1 MDGTGVYPIGY
12 VICAFFYKTRIG
24 QMVRIGIIGIGF
36 MGMIHYYG
44 IQRGTGA
51 EVVAICT
58 RNSKKLQGDW
68 TSIQGNFGPRGGM
81 EDLSNINTYNQ
92 IDEFLSDDEIDLV
105 DICLP
110 THLHKSVSMASLN
123 AGKHTLLE
131 KPIAINIDDAN
142 EIVALADQTDKE
154 FMVAHVLPFFAEYAY
169 AKQLVESGE
178 YGELLG
184 AHFKR
189 IISKPS
195 WSRDLA
201 DIEKSG
207 GPGID
212 LHIHDTHFIQLL
224 CGVPDAVFSQGK
236 MAGGNFVD
244 YLTTQYIYNDKE
256 LTVSCSSGAI
266 SQRGRAFSH
275 GFEMFLEK
283 ATLLFDFST
292 LAGEPATAMPLT
304 LITEDGNVDQ
314 VDLGEVDPID
324 AFTAEIQYAV
334 DAISNNEEPTALS
347 GVGARDALL
356 LCYKEAESVR
366 TGEIVAIQ

>member
-1 MDGTGVYPIGY
+1 MI
-12 VICAFFYKTRIG
+12 K
-24 QMVRIGIIGIGF
+24 IGIVGIGF

-44 IQRGTGA
+44 IQRIKGA

-58 RNSKKLQGDW
+58 RDKKKLAGDW
-68 TSIQGNFGPRGGM
+68 TGIQGNFGPRGGM
-81 EDLSNINTYNQ
+81 EDLSHIRKYSE
-92 IDEFLSDDEIDLV
+92 IDELLADQEVELV

-123 AGKHTLLE
+123 AGKHTLVE
-131 KPIAINIDDAN
+131 KPISIDIDDAN
-142 EIVALADQTDKE
+142 EIVELAEETDKL
-154 FMVAHVLPFFAEYAY
+154 FMVAHVLPFFPEYAY
-169 AKQLVESGE
+169 AKQLVEGGK
-178 YGELLG
+178 YGALLG

-189 IISKPS
+189 IISKPN
-195 WSRDLA
+195 WSRDIA

-236 MAGGNFVD
+236 LAGGNFVD

-256 LTVSCSSGAI
+256 LAVSCSSGAI
-266 SQRGRAFSH
+266 SQSGRAFSH
-275 GFEMFLEK
+275 GFELYLEK
-283 ATLLFDFST
+283 ATLLFDFAT
-292 LAGEPATAMPLT
+292 LGGEPVTAVPLT
-304 LITEDGNVDQ
+304 LLTEDGEVQ
-314 VDLGEVDPID
+314 RVDLGEVDPID

-334 DAISNNEEPTALS
+334 DAVDWEDEPTALS

-356 LCYKEAESVR
+356 LCYKEAESVK
-366 TGEIVAIQ
+366 TGEIVPIH

>member
-1 MDGTGVYPIGY
+1 MI
-12 VICAFFYKTRIG
+12 K
-24 QMVRIGIIGIGF
+24 IGIVGIGF

-44 IQRGTGA
+44 IQRVTGA

-58 RNSKKLQGDW
+58 RDPKKLDGDW
-68 TSIQGNFGPRGGM
+68 TGIQGNFGPRGGM
-81 EDLSNINTYNQ
+81 EDLSHVRKYNQ
-92 IDEFLSDDEIDLV
+92 IDALLADEEIDLV

-110 THLHKSVSMASLN
+110 THLHKPVSMASLE
-123 AGKHTLLE
+123 AGKHTLVE
-131 KPIAINIDDAN
+131 KPISIAIEDAN
-142 EIVALADQTDKE
+142 EIVELAEKTRKQ
-154 FMVAHVLPFFAEYAY
+154 FMVGHVLPFFAEYAY
-169 AKQLVESGE
+169 ARRLVESGK

-195 WSRDLA
+195 WSRDFA
-201 DIEKSG
+201 DVEKSG

-236 MAGGNFVD
+236 LAGGNFVD

-256 LTVSCSSGAI
+256 LAVSCSSGAV
-266 SQRGRAFSH
+266 SQSGRAFSH
-275 GFEMFLEK
+275 GFEIYLEK
-283 ATLLFDFST
+283 ATLLYDFAT
-292 LAGEPATAMPLT
+292 LGGEPATAVPLA
-304 LITEDGNVDQ
+304 LLNEDGEVEQ
-314 VDLGEVDPID
+314 VNLGEPDPID

-334 DAISNNEEPTALS
+334 DALDWKDEPTALS

-366 TGEIVAIQ
+366 TGEIVAIR

>member
-1 MDGTGVYPIGY
+1 ML
-12 VICAFFYKTRIG
+12 K
-24 QMVRIGIIGIGF
+24 IGIVGIGF

-44 IQRGTGA
+44 IQRVTGA

-58 RNSKKLQGDW
+58 RDRKKLDGDW
-68 TSIQGNFGPRGGM
+68 TGIQGNFGPRGGM
-81 EDLSNINTYNQ
+81 EDLSHVRKYNE
-92 IDEFLSDDEIDLV
+92 IDALLADEEIDLV

-110 THLHKSVSMASLN
+110 THLHKPVSMASLK
-123 AGKHTLLE
+123 AGKHTLVE
-131 KPIAINIDDAN
+131 KPISIAIEDAN
-142 EIVALADQTDKE
+142 EIVALAEKTGKQ
-154 FMVAHVLPFFAEYAY
+154 FMVGHVLPFFAEHAY
-169 AKQLVESGE
+169 ARRLVEDGK
-178 YGELLG
+178 YGALLG

-195 WSRDLA
+195 WSRDFA
-201 DIEKSG
+201 DVEKSG

-236 MAGGNFVD
+236 LAGGKFVD

-256 LTVSCSSGAI
+256 LVVSCSSGAV

-275 GFEMFLEK
+275 GFELYLEK
-283 ATLLFDFST
+283 ATLLYDFAT
-292 LAGEPATAMPLT
+292 LGGEPTTAVPLT
-304 LITEDGNVDQ
+304 LLTEH
-314 VDLGEVDPID
+314 GEVEQVNLGDPDPID

-334 DAISNNEEPTALS
+334 DAMDSEDEPTALS

-356 LCYKEAESVR
+356 LCYKEAESVS
-366 TGEIVAIQ
+366 TGEIVAIR

>member
-1 MDGTGVYPIGY
+1 ML
-12 VICAFFYKTRIG
+12 K
-24 QMVRIGIIGIGF
+24 IGIVGIGF

-44 IQRGTGA
+44 IQRVTGA

-58 RNSKKLQGDW
+58 RNPKKLDGDW
-68 TSIQGNFGPRGGM
+68 TSIQGNFGPRGGI
-81 EDLSNINTYNQ
+81 EDLSHVRKYNE
-92 IDEFLSDDEIDLV
+92 IEALLADEEIDMV

-110 THLHKSVSMASLN
+110 THLHKPVSMASLE
-123 AGKHTLLE
+123 AGKHTLVE
-131 KPIAINIDDAN
+131 KPISIAIADAN
-142 EIVALADQTDKE
+142 EIVALAEKTGKQ
-154 FMVAHVLPFFAEYAY
+154 FMVGHVLPFFAEYAY
-169 AKQLVESGE
+169 ARRLVEEGK
-178 YGELLG
+178 YGALLG

-195 WSRDLA
+195 GSRDFA
-201 DIEKSG
+201 DVEKSG

-236 MAGGNFVD
+236 LAGGKFVD

-256 LTVSCSSGAI
+256 LAVSCSSGAV

-275 GFEMFLEK
+275 GFELYLEK
-283 ATLLFDFST
+283 ATLLYDFAT
-292 LAGEPATAMPLT
+292 LGGEPTTAVPLT
-304 LITEDGNVDQ
+304 LLKENGEVEPVN
-314 VDLGEVDPID
+314 LGEPDPID

-334 DAISNNEEPTALS
+334 DAIDCEGEPTALS

-366 TGEIVAIQ
+366 SGEIVAIR

>member
-1 MDGTGVYPIGY
+1 MI
-12 VICAFFYKTRIG
+12 
-24 QMVRIGIIGIGF
+24 RIGIVGIGF

-44 IQRGTGA
+44 VQRGTGA

-58 RNSKKLQGDW
+58 RDQKKLDGDW
-68 TSIQGNFGPRGGM
+68 TGIQGNFGPRGGI
-81 EDLSNINTYNQ
+81 EDLSNIRKYSN
-92 IDEFLSDDEIDLV
+92 IDDLLADEDIDFV

-110 THLHKSVSMASLN
+110 THLHKSVSIAALK
-123 AGKHTLLE
+123 AGKHTLVE
-131 KPIAINIDDAN
+131 KPISIEIDDAN
-142 EIVALADQTDKE
+142 EIVDIAEQTKRE

-169 AKQLVESGE
+169 AKQLVEAGE
-178 YGELLG
+178 YGKLLG

-189 IISKPS
+189 VISKPS
-195 WSRDLA
+195 WSRDIA

-236 MAGGNFVD
+236 IAGGNFID

-266 SQRGRAFSH
+266 SQKGRAFSH
-275 GFEMFLEK
+275 GFEIYLEK

-292 LAGEPATAMPLT
+292 LAGEPTTSVPLT
-304 LITEDGNVDQ
+304 LITEDGRVEQ

-334 DAISNNEEPTALS
+334 DAINNNEKPIALS

-356 LCYKEAESVR
+356 LCYKEAESVK
-366 TGEIVAIQ
+366 TGKIVQVH

>member
-1 MDGTGVYPIGY
+1 ML
-12 VICAFFYKTRIG
+12 K
-24 QMVRIGIIGIGF
+24 IGIVGIGF

-44 IQRGTGA
+44 IQRVTGA

-58 RNSKKLQGDW
+58 RDRKKLDGDW
-68 TSIQGNFGPRGGM
+68 TGIQGNFGPRGGM
-81 EDLSNINTYNQ
+81 EDLSHVRKYNE
-92 IDEFLSDDEIDLV
+92 IDALLADEEIDLV

-110 THLHKSVSMASLN
+110 THLHKPVSMASLK
-123 AGKHTLLE
+123 AGKHTLVE
-131 KPIAINIDDAN
+131 KPISIAIEDAN
-142 EIVALADQTDKE
+142 EIVALAEKTGKQ
-154 FMVAHVLPFFAEYAY
+154 FMVGHVLPFFAEYAY
-169 AKQLVESGE
+169 ARRLVEDGK
-178 YGELLG
+178 YGALLG

-195 WSRDLA
+195 WSRDFA
-201 DIEKSG
+201 DVEKSG

-236 MAGGNFVD
+236 LAGGKFVG

-256 LTVSCSSGAI
+256 LAVSCSSGAV

-275 GFEMFLEK
+275 GFELYLEK
-283 ATLLFDFST
+283 ATLLYDFAT
-292 LAGEPATAMPLT
+292 LGGEPTTAVPLT
-304 LITEDGNVDQ
+304 LLTEYGEVEQ
-314 VDLGEVDPID
+314 VNLGEPDPID

-334 DAISNNEEPTALS
+334 DAMDSEDEPTALS

-356 LCYKEAESVR
+356 LCYKEAESVS
-366 TGEIVAIQ
+366 TGEIVAIR

>member
-1 MDGTGVYPIGY
+1 MI
-12 VICAFFYKTRIG
+12 K
-24 QMVRIGIIGIGF
+24 IGIVGIGF

-44 IQRGTGA
+44 IQRIKGA

-58 RNSKKLQGDW
+58 RDEKKLAGDW
-68 TSIQGNFGPRGGM
+68 TGIQGNFGPRGSI
-81 EDLSNINTYNQ
+81 EDLSHIRKYSE
-92 IDEFLSDDEIDLV
+92 IDELLADEEVELV

-123 AGKHTLLE
+123 AGKHTLVE
-131 KPIAINIDDAN
+131 KPISIDIDDAN
-142 EIVALADQTDKE
+142 EIVELAEETDKL

-169 AKQLVESGE
+169 AKQLVEEGK
-178 YGELLG
+178 YGALLG

-195 WSRDLA
+195 WSRDIA

-224 CGVPDAVFSQGK
+224 CGVPDAVFSQGRV
-236 MAGGNFVD
+236 AGGNFVD

-256 LTVSCSSGAI
+256 LAVSCSSGAI
-266 SQRGRAFSH
+266 SQSGRAFSH
-275 GFEMFLEK
+275 GFELYLEK
-283 ATLLFDFST
+283 ATLLFDFGT
-292 LAGEPATAMPLT
+292 LGGEPVTAVPLT
-304 LITEDGNVDQ
+304 LLTEDGEVQQ
-314 VDLGEVDPID
+314 VDLGEPDPID

-334 DAISNNEEPTALS
+334 DAVDWEDEPTALS

-356 LCYKEAESVR
+356 LCYKEAESVK
-366 TGEIVAIQ
+366 TGEIVPVH

>member
-1 MDGTGVYPIGY
+1 MI
-12 VICAFFYKTRIG
+12 K
-24 QMVRIGIIGIGF
+24 IGIVGIGF

-44 IQRGTGA
+44 IQRGRGA

-58 RNSKKLQGDW
+58 RDPKKLDGDW
-68 TSIQGNFGPRGGM
+68 TGIQGNFGPRGGM
-81 EDLSNINTYNQ
+81 EDLSNIRKYSD
-92 IDEFLSDDEIDLV
+92 IDQMLADEEIDLV

-110 THLHKSVSMASLN
+110 THLHKSVSIASLQ
-123 AGKHTLLE
+123 AGKHTLVE
-131 KPIAINIDDAN
+131 KPISIDIDDAN
-142 EIVALADQTDKE
+142 EIVALAEQTDKE

-169 AKQLVESGE
+169 AKKLVESGE

-195 WSRDLA
+195 WSRDIA

-236 MAGGNFVD
+236 LAGGNFVD
-244 YLTTQYIYNDKE
+244 FLTTQYIYNDKE

-266 SQRGRAFSH
+266 SQKGRAFSH
-275 GFEMFLEK
+275 GFELFLEK

-292 LAGEPATAMPLT
+292 LAGEPSTAMPLT
-304 LITEDGNVDQ
+304 LLTEDGTVEQ

-334 DAISNNEEPTALS
+334 DAIDWEEEPTALS

-356 LCYKEAESVR
+356 LCYKEAESVK
-366 TGEIVAIQ
+366 TGEVVAVR

>member
-1 MDGTGVYPIGY
+1 ML
-12 VICAFFYKTRIG
+12 K
-24 QMVRIGIIGIGF
+24 IGIVGIGF

-44 IQRGTGA
+44 IQHVTGA

-58 RNSKKLQGDW
+58 RNPKKLDGDW
-68 TSIQGNFGPRGGM
+68 TAIQGNFGPRGGI
-81 EDLSNINTYNQ
+81 EDLSHVRKYNE
-92 IDEFLSDDEIDLV
+92 IEALLADEEIDIV

-110 THLHKSVSMASLN
+110 THLHKPVSMASLK
-123 AGKHTLLE
+123 AGKHTLVE
-131 KPIAINIDDAN
+131 KPISIAIADAN
-142 EIVALADQTDKE
+142 EIVALAEKTGKQ
-154 FMVAHVLPFFAEYAY
+154 FMVGHVLPFFAEYAY
-169 AKQLVESGE
+169 ARRLVEEGK
-178 YGELLG
+178 YGALLG

-195 WSRDLA
+195 WSRDVA
-201 DIEKSG
+201 DVEKSG

-236 MAGGNFVD
+236 LAGGKFVD

-256 LTVSCSSGAI
+256 LAVSCSSGAV

-275 GFEMFLEK
+275 GFELYLEK
-283 ATLLFDFST
+283 ATLLYDFAT
-292 LAGEPATAMPLT
+292 LGGEPTTAVPLT
-304 LITEDGNVDQ
+304 LLKEN
-314 VDLGEVDPID
+314 GEVEPVNLGAPDPID

-334 DAISNNEEPTALS
+334 DAIDGEGEPTALS

-366 TGEIVAIQ
+366 SGEIVAIR